1 MTDTPVVSIIV
12 PIYNSKKYLRE
23 CMDSVLKQ
31 TLKEIEVIL
40 VDDGSTDGSSEL
52 CDELAR
58 KDGRIKVI
66 HQPNGGA
73 AAARNAGIDRAS
85 GKWLGFVDSDDYIA
99 IDTYE
104 KAVKLA
110 CEHNAD
116 IVQWELDNE
125 FRNEIIHLNPGEY
138 VLGEQEVFDQS
149 SLCNKLFRRDL
160 IELYEIRLPLGRIIA
175 EDQCFSFIAM
185 AVATKIWNLPEKLYY
200 YRANESSATH
210 SLSEKAAYDQIK
222 VVRTIENTLG
232 RITLK
237 KEKYE
242 RPLRWLKC
250 YSKFLL
256 WAIAPDDWNKTF
268 PEIKLKEY
276 VGFLNGMGIPVDVR
290 LYFESCHLGWLFK
303 GLAGLKHALKR

>member
-31 TLKEIEVIL
+31 TLEDIEVIL

-52 CDELAR
+52 CDELA
-58 KDGRIKVI
+58 KEDGRIKVI

-73 AAARNAGIDRAS
+73 AAARNAGIDRAT

-110 CEHNAD
+110 CEHHAD

-125 FRNEIIHLNPGEY
+125 FRNEIIYLNPGEY
-138 VLGEQEVFDQS
+138 VLGEQEVFDQNVLYS
-149 SLCNKLFRRDL
+149 RIFSRDL
-160 IELYEIRLPLGRIIA
+160 IERYHIRLPKDRIIA
-175 EDQCFSFIAM
+175 EDQCFSFIALAM
-185 AVATKIWNLPEKLYY
+185 AKRVWNLPEVLYF
-200 YRANESSATH
+200 YRDNTESATH
-210 SLSEKAAYDQIK
+210 NLPDKATYDQIA
-222 VVRTIENTLG
+222 VVEEIETKLAEFG
-232 RITLK
+232 IDR
-237 KEKYE
+237 EKYDM
-242 RPLRWLKC
+242 PLRWLKC

-276 VGFLNGMGIPVDVR
+276 ISFLRKTENPIDIR
-290 LYFESCHLGWLFK
+290 LYFEAYRLGWLFK